1 MHRITDIL
9 ALAFDLAER
18 GTDGVLA
25 TVVHTEGSAYRR
37 SGAMLM
43 IGADGRTAG
52 MISGGCLEPHLIK
65 RAFWLTRAGAKVQ
78 VYQTGDEST
87 LDEFESD
94 EFDAEGGANDEADEF
109 NFGIGC
115 NGKVHVL
122 FERLDRALTLL
133 KKIASVRNFEQ
144 TDTPIIATLIRSPET
159 HLAIGDR
166 FSLSTETASPFP
178 RLSLPQADKLK
189 KLANQ
194 ALMDTDAKLITLGEN
209 EWFIQRLC
217 PPPRLLICG
226 AGEDVPALVVHAK
239 RQDWHV
245 TVIDSRPHY
254 AKPARFV
261 EADKVQCVPLEDT
274 QTLRALSKG
283 AFVAVMSHSL
293 SQDRARLATL
303 LANPP
308 RYIGQLGPKYRTERL
323 IQEITANTADPSSL
337 DAGLEVLH
345 YPIGFKFGGDGAEAL
360 ALGIMAQLMSVYYPA
375 LP

>member
-65 RAFWLTRAGAKVQ
+65 RAFWLTREGANVQ

-122 FERLDRALTLL
+122 FEQLDHALPCL
-133 KKIASVRNFEQ
+133 KQIASVRNFEQ
-144 TDTPIIATLIRSPET
+144 TDTPIIATGF
-159 HLAIGDR
+159 A
-166 FSLSTETASPFP
+166 
-178 RLSLPQADKLK
+178 RL
-189 KLANQ
+189 
-194 ALMDTDAKLITLGEN
+194 KLI
-209 EWFIQRLC
+209 
-217 PPPRLLICG
+217 
-226 AGEDVPALVVHAK
+226 
-239 RQDWHV
+239 
-245 TVIDSRPHY
+245 
-254 AKPARFV
+254 
-261 EADKVQCVPLEDT
+261 
-274 QTLRALSKG
+274 
-283 AFVAVMSHSL
+283 
-293 SQDRARLATL
+293 
-303 LANPP
+303 
-308 RYIGQLGPKYRTERL
+308 
-323 IQEITANTADPSSL
+323 
-337 DAGLEVLH
+337 
-345 YPIGFKFGGDGAEAL
+345 
-360 ALGIMAQLMSVYYPA
+360 
-375 LP
+375 